1 MIFLVLVIL
10 RVQAK
15 HLVQIQAGTM
25 RLVTAYCPKTV
36 PKIATLLEPLGGD
49 VSGGLPA
56 GILISPALLQS
67 SQNTICVPV
76 VNVSTETVYLPAKA
90 KLSSLINVEIVNL
103 SDQEISFKENLQG
116 NVSEIVIQCQMSSSV
131 SNHSELERVELP
143 GLSEAGREVVKHL
156 LHKYQD
162 VFAKD
167 DGDLGCT
174 TLIEHQI
181 PL

>member
-1 MIFLVLVIL
+1 M
-10 RVQAK
+10 
-15 HLVQIQAGTM
+15 G
-25 RLVTAYCPKTV
+25 
-36 PKIATLLEPLGGD
+36 
-49 VSGGLPA
+49 
-56 GILISPALLQS
+56 
-67 SQNTICVPV
+67 
-76 VNVSTETVYLPAKA
+76 
-90 KLSSLINVEIVNL
+90 SLINVEMVNQ

-116 NVSEIVIQCQMSSSV
+116 NVNEIVIQCQMSV

-143 GLSEAGREVVKHL
+143 GFSGAESEVVKHL